1 MDCQEV
7 KEMSRLLIVEDDRD
21 LLEGLAFSMES
32 EGYEVICASAMEEG
46 LKKFRESSPDFIILD
61 CNLPDGT
68 GYGFC
73 REVRR
78 NSQVPVLMLTA
89 RDTEMDEVQALE
101 TGADDYMSKPF
112 SLAVLKT
119 RIKKQ
124 LKRKDVELT
133 QFSNG
138 FYIDRGTCRVLRGDR
153 EISLSTVEY
162 RLLTYLIDN
171 RGRIVSKEQILAYVW
186 DREGRFVDENAVS
199 VNIRRLR
206 RKIEEDPDNPVFIR
220 NIRGMGYMWKET

>member
-1 MDCQEV
+1 MN
-7 KEMSRLLIVEDDRD
+7 KLLIVEDDRD

-32 EGYEVICASAMEEG
+32 EGYQVICASTMEEG
-46 LKKFRESSPDFIILD
+46 LKKFRESCPDFIILD

-68 GYGFC
+68 GHGFC
-73 REVRR
+73 REMRKT
-78 NSQVPVLMLTA
+78 SQVPVLMLTA
-89 RDTEMDEVQALE
+89 RDTEMDEIQALE

-124 LKRKDVELT
+124 LKRKDAEFIR
-133 QFSNG
+133 FSNG
-138 FYIDRGTCRVLRGDR
+138 FYIDRSTCRVLRGDR

-171 RGRIVSKEQILAYVW
+171 KGRIVSKEQILAHVW
-186 DREGRFVDENAVS
+186 DSEGRFVDENAVS

-206 RKIEEDPDNPVFIR
+206 QKIEDDPDEPVFIR
-220 NIRGMGYMWKET
+220 NIRGMGYIWKEI

>member
-1 MDCQEV
+1 MN
-7 KEMSRLLIVEDDRD
+7 KLLIVEDDQD
-21 LLEGLAFSMES
+21 LLEGPAFSMES
-32 EGYEVICASAMEEG
+32 EGYQVICASTMEEG
-46 LKKFRESSPDFIILD
+46 LKKFRESCPDFIILD

-73 REVRR
+73 REVRKT
-78 NSQVPVLMLTA
+78 SQVPVLMLTA
-89 RDTEMDEVQALE
+89 RDTEMDEIQALE

-124 LKRKDVELT
+124 LKRKDAEFIR
-133 QFSNG
+133 FSNG
-138 FYIDRGTCRVLRGDR
+138 FYIDRSTCRVLRGDR

-171 RGRIVSKEQILAYVW
+171 KGRIVSKEQILAHVW
-186 DREGRFVDENAVS
+186 DSEGRFVDENAVS

-206 RKIEEDPDNPVFIR
+206 RKIEDDPDEPVFIR
-220 NIRGMGYMWKET
+220 NIRGMGYIWKEI